1 MKRIDEMKKRIIS
14 ILNNEG
20 FYVNDMDI
28 NGNNIYTDE
37 SNSWSII
44 FDEVK

>member
-28 NGNNIYTDE
+28 NGNNIYIDE